1 MRSLLDTFSK
11 RFFLIATTVM
21 LMVTVF
27 TIGPAHAGE
36 FSFEDFAT
44 KNAIWFGLLFMVVEF
59 ILGKTE
65 LVKSGSTLEL
75 IINTVVGLLKKFV
88 GSDKSSLKG
97 LK

>member
-1 MRSLLDTFSK
+1 
-11 RFFLIATTVM
+11 M

-36 FSFEDFAT
+36 FSIEDFAT
-44 KNAIWFGLLFMVVEF
+44 KNAVWFGLFFMVVEY

-75 IINTVVGLLKKFV
+75 IINTVVGLLKKFF
-88 GSDKSSLKG
+88 GSNKSNLTG